1 MAYLRKQPLTFLF
14 LPLPLWDNLVSFLYS
29 FEAIMSYS
37 AASQITQR
45 QLAYFEGKRV
55 LIAGELIDDFPLEL
69 VKHCASTS
77 IFTTNY
83 GYYKQF
89 ENNDNIKCYFGVE
102 LTEETNANMILLYWP
117 KAKAEA
123 EYLLTM
129 LLAKLGKDTEIVV
142 VGENRSG
149 VKSIEKMFADFGPI
163 SKFDS
168 ARRCS
173 FYWGQCT
180 ESVPNF
186 TLQEWFKEFQVQFKE
201 HTIEVR
207 SLPGVFSHG
216 EFDKGSELL
225 LQTLPNLR
233 GHVLDFGCGAGVLGS
248 VMKTLNPKI
257 HLDMVDISA
266 LAIASSIETLKAN
279 NLEGNVFVS
288 DVYSDTKEKYQFIIS
303 NPPFHAGL
311 KTHYSS
317 TEELLEKAP
326 KHLTYQGQLILVA
339 NSFLQ
344 YPPIIEKSFGE
355 CLTLARN
362 NKFKIY
368 SAQK

>member
-1 MAYLRKQPLTFLF
+1 
-14 LPLPLWDNLVSFLYS
+14 
-29 FEAIMSYS
+29 MSYS

-45 QLAYFEGKRV
+45 QLAYFEGKHV
-55 LIAGELIDDFPLEL
+55 MVAGELTDDFPLEL

-83 GYYKQF
+83 GYYKKF
-89 ENNDNIKCYFGVE
+89 ENADNIRCYFGAE
-102 LTEETNANMILLYWP
+102 LIEKTNADMILLYWP

-123 EYLLTM
+123 EYLLAM
-129 LLAKLGKDTEIVV
+129 LLAKLGTGTEIIV

-149 VKSIEKMFADFGPI
+149 VKSIEKMFDAFGPI
-163 SKFDS
+163 NKFDT

-186 TLQEWFKEFQVQFKE
+186 TLQDWFKEYQVQFE
-201 HTIEVR
+201 QHTIEVR

-225 LQTLPNLR
+225 LQTLPPLR

-248 VMKTLNPKI
+248 VMKKLNPSI

-279 NLEGNVFVS
+279 NLQGRVFAS
-288 DVYSDTKEKYQFIIS
+288 DVYSDTKENYQFIVS

-317 TEELLEKAP
+317 TEDLLENAP
-326 KHLTYQGQLILVA
+326 KNLTHQGQLILVA

-344 YPPIIEKSFGE
+344 YPPIIERAFGE
-355 CLTLARN
+355 CTVLNKN